1 MKKHI
6 LCKTVDIAQRKDDNR
21 WAALK
26 SSKERSR
33 KRPEMQTMKAQIL
46 KSLRRL
52 RTFVLWTLVAVLTG
66 LVCGAVGTA
75 FHLAVDWAT
84 EIRLHLKWLLY
95 LLPLAG
101 LVITFIYR
109 KTKTEG
115 VGTNNIIHSIHTA
128 DHIPTRLVPVI
139 FTATTIT
146 HLFGGSAGREGAALQ
161 IGGGLGC
168 RIGEMLHLDKQDERV
183 ITLCGMGAV
192 FAALFGTPVTA
203 TVFVLEVAS
212 VGLLQYSAMV
222 PCLVSALTAYGVACL
237 CGLSGSHYA
246 PVMQALSSV
255 MLGKTAVLALI
266 ITLMSILLCGVLH
279 NCEHYSKK
287 IHNSYARAFVG
298 GVILVALTLLLGT
311 RDYNGAGGD
320 VIVMALG
327 GHVNSPWAFLW
338 KLIFTAI
345 TIACGY
351 KGGEIVPTFFIG
363 ATLGCVL
370 GPVLGIPA
378 ELSSALGLVGLFCG
392 VVNCPVASI
401 FLSIELFGAGALP
414 YFALMCAISY
424 MLSGSWG
431 LYNGSQIIIFDK
443 THWQLVGDIKL
454 YSE

>member
-1 MKKHI
+1 
-6 LCKTVDIAQRKDDNR
+6 
-21 WAALK
+21 
-26 SSKERSR
+26 
-33 KRPEMQTMKAQIL
+33 MQKMKAQSLTSLQQL
-46 KSLRRL
+46 K
-52 RTFVLWTLVAVLTG
+52 TFVLWILAAILTG

-84 EIRLHLKWLLY
+84 ELRIHFGWLLY

-101 LVITFIYR
+101 LLITLIYR

-139 FTATTIT
+139 FSATTLT

-168 RIGEMLHLDKQDERV
+168 RIGEFLHLDKQDERV

-192 FAALFGTPVTA
+192 FAALFGTPITA

-212 VGLLQYSAMV
+212 VGLFQYAALV

-237 CGLSGSHYA
+237 FGLSGSHYA
-246 PVMQALSSV
+246 PVVQALNPV
-255 MLGKTAVLALI
+255 LFGKAAVLAVI
-266 ITLMSILLCGVLH
+266 IAVASILLCVVLH
-279 NCEHYSKK
+279 TCEHQARR
-287 IHNSYARAFVG
+287 IRNSYARAFAG
-298 GVILVALTLLLGT
+298 GAILIALTLLLGT

-320 VIVMALG
+320 VITLALG
-327 GHVNSPWAFLW
+327 GSVNSPLAFLW
-338 KLIFTAI
+338 KLLFTAI

-370 GPVLGIPA
+370 GPILGIPA
-378 ELSSALGLVGLFCG
+378 QLAAALGLVGLFCG
-392 VVNCPVASI
+392 VVNCPIASI
-401 FLSIELFGAGALP
+401 FLSVELFGAGALP
-414 YFALMCAISY
+414 YFALICAVSY
-424 MLSGSWG
+424 MLSGSYG
-431 LYNGSQIIIFDK
+431 LYNGSQIIVFSK
-443 THWQLVGDIKL
+443 TKWQSGKEISL
-454 YSE
+454 